1 MKKWLIFVLL
11 GVLVP
16 ISLNAQNISVASFK
30 LLENDLT
37 ANTHGTM
44 VLDQNGEVAALI
56 KIVTSEKG
64 FVFDG
69 GMVGIT
75 NVKQEVGE
83 VWVYVPHGIKKIT
96 IRHEQ
101 LGVLRD
107 YFFSVPIEKARTYEM
122 VLTTGKVET
131 VVTHSANKQYVMFTV
146 NPTNAIV
153 ELDGQPLTVN
163 ENGYVEKS
171 MPYGT
176 YSYRVYCAN
185 YHTEAGIVEVTA
197 QGKVK
202 VGVTLSPNYGWI
214 DLTGAEEL
222 HGANIYIDNEHV
234 GQLPLKSNALKSG
247 AHQVKALKSLYKP
260 YEQMVVV
267 NDGETTSLD
276 VKMLPNFA
284 NVTFKTDVGS
294 EIWIDDKLHGRGQC
308 TVCLEMGRYTVHV
321 KRESHRTVS
330 DVVLIN
336 EPGARIVQLPSPLP
350 ICGVVDIT
358 STPSEAIVYIDDVKV
373 GETPLIKSDV
383 LIGSR
388 KITFEKEGYE
398 LVEKVI
404 DVTQN
409 LENALSVTL
418 EEKKSVYVGRGNS
431 VYPSWMS
438 GLADKGLWLG
448 VSPPTED
455 RVAARD
461 LAIQN
466 AVLYYLYANGG
477 GEITFRCSQ
486 EVTERNQ
493 GEKLSFESNSAEAL
507 WVVLDKFSVR
517 VVNEYYNKRGEY
529 FVACDLKQG
538 KDTENALFITRIWT
552 ENEQANL
559 QRETTLAGSVQCK
572 VVSRIDG
579 QELSASLE
587 VTYGNEGVSY
597 AMSSGEVIFADSHN
611 WKYPNM
617 QLAVVPEAYGYEF
630 PAGQSLGVSQ
640 MACLVLSPL
649 VSDKVNVTSVSS
661 MLETESE
668 ETAFFVSD
676 ISAKGQIV
684 GLGTTFY
691 GINKSML
698 NVAIKDNSVKMK
710 SWDLDNSE
718 RFTVCDGTSDTQNNR
733 PLSLAKLNAYYGA
746 MVCLASQKSFS
757 KDSMNRSE
765 VESLGRTLNQSI
777 IDCYSIDWGY
787 QETSEGS
794 LVRVKV
800 GIDEMEKQERL
811 KEAMEESLRE
821 NPLNIPDDFSF

>member
-44 VLDQNGEVAALI
+44 ERDQNGEVAALI
-56 KIVTSEKG
+56 KIVTTEKG

-75 NVKQEVGE
+75 KVKQEVGE
-83 VWVYVPHGIKKIT
+83 VWVYVPHGIKKVT

-107 YFFSVPIEKARTYEM
+107 YFFPVAIEKARTYEM
-122 VLTTGKVET
+122 VLTTGRVET

-146 NPTNAIV
+146 NPSNAIV

-163 ENGYVEKS
+163 ENGYVEKT

-197 QGKVK
+197 QNKAKVS
-202 VGVTLSPNYGWI
+202 VTLRPNYGWI
-214 DLTGAEEL
+214 DFTGAEEL

-284 NVTFKTDVGS
+284 NVTFKTDAES
-294 EIWIDDKLHGRGQC
+294 EIWIDGKLHGKGQT
-308 TVCLEMGRYTVHV
+308 TVCLEMGKYTLHV

-330 DVVLIN
+330 DVILIN
-336 EPGARIVQLPSPLP
+336 EPGARTVQLPSPLP
-350 ICGVVDIT
+350 IYGVVDIT

-388 KITFEKEGYE
+388 KITFEKDGYE
-398 LVEKVI
+398 PTEKVI
-404 DVTQN
+404 DVAQG

-418 EEKKSVYVGRGNS
+418 EEKKSMYVGRGNS
-431 VYPSWMS
+431 VYPSWIS
-438 GLADKGLWLG
+438 GVADRGLWLG

-455 RVAARD
+455 RVTARN

-466 AVLYYLYANGG
+466 AVLCYLCANGG
-477 GEITFRCSQ
+477 GEITFRCLQ
-486 EVTERNQ
+486 QVEERQCEN
-493 GEKLSFESNSAEAL
+493 EFSLESGSTEAL
-507 WVVLDKFSVR
+507 RVVFDKFSVK
-517 VVNEYYNKRGEY
+517 VVDEYYNKRGEY

-538 KDTENALFITRIWT
+538 KDTENALFITRTWT

-559 QRETTLAGSVQCK
+559 QRETTLAGSVQCE
-572 VVSRIDG
+572 VTSRIDG
-579 QELSASLE
+579 QEISASLE

-597 AMSSGEVIFADSHN
+597 AMPSGEVVFADSHN

-617 QLAVVPEAYGYEF
+617 QLDTMPEAYGYEYT
-630 PAGQSLGVSQ
+630 AGQSLGVSQ
-640 MACLVLSPL
+640 MACLILSPL
-649 VSDKVNVTSVSS
+649 VSDEVNVISVSY
-661 MLETESE
+661 MQETESE
-668 ETAFFVSD
+668 TFASIASE
-676 ISAKGQIV
+676 ISAKGKVV

-691 GINKSML
+691 GVNKNKL
-698 NVAIKDNSVKMK
+698 NVAVKDNSAKMK
-710 SWDLDNSE
+710 SWDLDNRE
-718 RFTVCDGTSDTQNNR
+718 RFTVCDGASDTQNNR
-733 PLSLAKLNAYYGA
+733 PLTLAKLNAYYGA
-746 MVCLASQKSFS
+746 MVCLASQKSS
-757 KDSMNRSE
+757 NEVSMNKSE
-765 VESLGRTLNQSI
+765 VESLGRSMNKSI
-777 IDCYSIDWGY
+777 INCYSIDWGY
-787 QETSEGS
+787 QDLSEGS